1 MNLPEAAQ
9 SFMKH
14 VETSIDDPK
23 QQETMEK
30 SESVSSSQLQ
40 NSIRSADDDA
50 FFLPFDED
58 LEVTP
63 EEPNAL
69 SPPNTMTT
77 TTTKEAPPSRNSST
91 LQKVVK
97 SQEQQQHRNDAMARL
112 EEFFLGE
119 TSLSGSPESSPV
131 SVLNFQSGKAN
142 TATTASSREA
152 QRTPASQP
160 SSPKRN
166 MFGQIMDPELVET
179 TATKMP
185 PQPEETKQTADGTE
199 ENETAAPQFHKL
211 CKSDRAHSMPIECM
225 TNSQSQSSLRGLT
238 KKPSLKK
245 ISSIGKFPRQRSDDS
260 LKPTV
265 SFSNLQIRE
274 YNVAISDHPSCSYG
288 PPVQLSWDYQK
299 EKDIPLDSYEESRE
313 PRREVQELVLS
324 YYDRRFLLLI
334 QAGYSKKEVKEAMKE
349 VERVK
354 RERLVT
360 DMFLPASPL
369 DETMEHVIDTV
380 KKYFQ
385 AQAAEV

>member
-23 QQETMEK
+23 QQEAMEK
-30 SESVSSSQLQ
+30 SESIASLRG
-40 NSIRSADDDA
+40 NEDDS

-58 LEVTP
+58 LEATP

-69 SPPNTMTT
+69 FTPNTTTT
-77 TTTKEAPPSRNSST
+77 TTTKEEPPSSSSST
-91 LQKVVK
+91 RQKVVK
-97 SQEQQQHRNDAMARL
+97 SQEQQQYRNDAMARL

-119 TSLSGSPESSPV
+119 TSLFGSPESSPV
-131 SVLNFQSGKAN
+131 SVLNFQSGEAN
-142 TATTASSREA
+142 TAATASSIEA
-152 QRTPASQP
+152 QPTPASQP

-166 MFGQIMDPELVET
+166 MFGQIMDPELVVETTT
-179 TATKMP
+179 TATTAMP
-185 PQPEETKQTADGTE
+185 PQPDETNQTDDSTK

-211 CKSDRAHSMPIECM
+211 CQSNRSHSMPIECM
-225 TNSQSQSSLRGLT
+225 TESQSQSSFRGLT

-274 YNVAISDHPSCSYG
+274 YNVAISDHPSCSFG

-313 PRREVQELVLS
+313 PRREVRELALS

-385 AQAAEV
+385 TQEAEV